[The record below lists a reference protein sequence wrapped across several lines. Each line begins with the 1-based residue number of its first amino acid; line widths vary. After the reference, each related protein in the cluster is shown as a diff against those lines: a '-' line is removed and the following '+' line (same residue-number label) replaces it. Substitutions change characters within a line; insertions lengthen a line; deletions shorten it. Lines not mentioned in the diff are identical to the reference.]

1 MMLMGY
7 YRDLKK
13 IRIVGRQLNITK
25 LGEESGKQD
34 WKKIVRTNLRGKPN
48 FKHRHKEGQHR
59 KYDKH

>member
-1 MMLMGY
+1 MGY

-34 WKKIVRTNLRGKPN
+34 WKKIVRTNLRGA
-48 FKHRHKEGQHR
+48 
-59 KYDKH
+59 